1 MTTAPEASAATAAM
15 AETVTSRRSA
25 ASPLA
30 IAVGLGTL
38 YFVWGSTY
46 VGIKVAVE
54 SMPPF
59 LMASTRFLL
68 AGGLL
73 LGWVL
78 LRQGRSALRID
89 RVELRDSFIV
99 GALLLGGGMG
109 MVALGERSVPASIA
123 ALFIALM
130 PMWVAILGRIVFGE
144 RLPRTVAVG
153 IALGVVGVAIL
164 VAPTSGGSFAL
175 GGLIAVMLSPI
186 AWAGGSLYSSHR
198 ARLPRLPLLATSVQ
212 MLCGGL
218 VLGVMALVTGEFV
231 GFDPSTVTQASW
243 IAFLYLT
250 TIGSVIG
257 YTTFVWLIRVAPLPK
272 VATYAYVNPVVAF
285 VLGAII
291 LGEELSPRTV
301 LAAAVIIGAVALI
314 ITARSRATALDGEPE
329 GEPEV
334 VDAGE
339 PEISSR
345 PVPSERSAEPAPSP

>member
-1 MTTAPEASAATAAM
+1 MTTATAAPTATAEFAG
-15 AETVTSRRSA
+15 TSRPA

-30 IAVGLGTL
+30 IAIGLGTL

-54 SMPPF
+54 TMPPF
-59 LMASTRFLL
+59 LMASGRFLL
-68 AGGLL
+68 AGALL
-73 LGWVL
+73 LGWIL
-78 LRQGRSALRID
+78 LHEGSSALRID
-89 RVELRDSFIV
+89 RTELRDSFIV

-130 PMWVAILGRIVFGE
+130 PMWVAILGRAVFGE
-144 RLPRTVAVG
+144 RLPRAVGLG
-153 IALGVVGVAIL
+153 IALGIVGVAIL
-164 VAPTSGGSFAL
+164 VAPSGSGTFAI

-186 AWAGGSLYSSHR
+186 FWASGSLYSSHR

-218 VLGVMALVTGEFV
+218 VLGVMALATGEFV
-231 GFDPSTVTQASW
+231 GFDPATVSQSSW
-243 IAFLYLT
+243 LAFIYLT

-257 YTTFVWLIRVAPLPK
+257 YTTFVWLIRVAPLPQ

-291 LGEELSPRTV
+291 LGEEISPRTV
-301 LAAAVIIGAVALI
+301 IAAVVIIAAVALI
-314 ITARSRATALDGEPE
+314 ITARSRAGTAAEASPADEP
-329 GEPEV
+329 
-334 VDAGE
+334 E
-339 PEISSR
+339 PEISPR
-345 PVPSERSAEPAPSP
+345 PAPSERSVEPAPSP